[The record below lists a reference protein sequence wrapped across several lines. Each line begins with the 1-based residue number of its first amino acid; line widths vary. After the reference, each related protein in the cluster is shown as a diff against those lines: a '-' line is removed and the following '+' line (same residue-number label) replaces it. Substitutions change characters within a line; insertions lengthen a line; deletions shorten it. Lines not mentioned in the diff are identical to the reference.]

1 VVYYNR
7 WQEKNIGTLSS
18 IFFVWIGTKIIH
30 RDFYYPG
37 GVTELKNLLMLEK
50 KIVPEM
56 LELLEKRYQILKSI
70 YYNQPIGRRALSQ
83 ELVIGERIVRTE
95 VNFLKDQ
102 GLVDINSIGMMVTK
116 DGEAILDSLEK
127 IIHEINGLS
136 SIEEQLQK
144 YLGVIK
150 VIVVPGE
157 VDNDNTVIKEMGR
170 IAAGYIKK
178 LIDETSIITL
188 TGGTSVEQVVDNFPR
203 MSRHDAL
210 VVPARGGIGR
220 DVETQA
226 STLAAKL
233 AHKLGSNYKML
244 HVPDNLS
251 HEALE
256 TMMNEPD
263 IRDTIENISKAD
275 ILIFGIGRADDMSK
289 RRGLTVDQ
297 TQELLDKGAV
307 AEAFGYYF
315 NKDGDVI
322 FKTPTMALKFDD
334 VKNIKNIVAISG
346 GANKAEA
353 IIATKTY
360 NSAMI
365 LVTDEGAAKEMLK
378 IILSS

>member
-1 VVYYNR
+1 MAGIIIVR
-7 WQEKNIGTLSS
+7 GFLDP
-18 IFFVWIGTKIIH
+18 IFFTGIGTKYIH
-30 RDFYYPG
+30 RDVYNPG
-37 GVTELKNLLMLEK
+37 GVTVLRDLLVLEK

-56 LELLEKRYQILKSI
+56 LELLEKRYHILKSI

-83 ELVIGERIVRTE
+83 ELDIGERIVRTE
-95 VNFLKDQ
+95 VNFLKEQ

-116 DGEAILDSLEK
+116 EGESILDSLER

-136 SIEEQLQK
+136 SVEEKLQK

-157 VDNDNTVIKEMGR
+157 VDNDKTVLKEMGR
-170 IAAGYIKK
+170 IAGSYIKK
-178 LIDETSIITL
+178 LINENSIVAL
-188 TGGTSVEQVVDNFPR
+188 TGGTSVEQVVENFPR
-203 MSRHDAL
+203 VYKPNAL
-210 VVPARGGIGR
+210 IVPARGGIGR

-233 AHKLGSNYKML
+233 AGKLGANYQLL

-251 HEALE
+251 HGALE

-263 IRDTIENISKAD
+263 IKETIENVSKAD

-289 RRGLTVDQ
+289 RRGL
-297 TQELLDKGAV
+297 QEEQIQKLLEKGAV

-315 NKDGDVI
+315 NKKGEVI
-322 FKTPTMALKFDD
+322 YKTPTMALSFDD
-334 VKNIKNIVAISG
+334 VKNIENIVAIAG
-346 GANKAEA
+346 GTNKAEA

-360 NSAMI
+360 NPAMV
-365 LVTDEGAAKEMLK
+365 LVTDEGAAKEMLRL
-378 IILSS
+378 ILGE

>member
-1 VVYYNR
+1 
-7 WQEKNIGTLSS
+7 
-18 IFFVWIGTKIIH
+18 
-30 RDFYYPG
+30 
-37 GVTELKNLLMLEK
+37 MLEK

-56 LELLEKRYQILKSI
+56 LELLEKRYHVLKCI

-102 GLVDINSIGMMVTK
+102 GLIDINSTGMMVTK
-116 DGEAILDSLEK
+116 EGESILDSLEK

-136 SIEEQLQK
+136 SVEENLQK

-157 VDNDNTVIKEMGR
+157 VDSDKTVLKEMGR

-178 LIDETSIITL
+178 LIHEDSIVAL
-188 TGGTSVEQVVDNFPR
+188 TGGTSVEQVVENFPR
-203 MSRHDAL
+203 SNKPDAL
-210 VVPARGGIGR
+210 IVPARGGIGR
-220 DVETQA
+220 EVETQA

-233 AHKLGSNYKML
+233 AQKLGANYKLL

-263 IRDTIENISKAD
+263 IRETIEKISKAD
-275 ILIFGIGRADDMSK
+275 VLIFGIGRADDMSR
-289 RRGLTVDQ
+289 RRGLADPQ
-297 TQELLDKGAV
+297 TQALLDKGAV

-315 NKDGDVI
+315 NRVGEVV
-322 FKTPTMALKFDD
+322 FKTPTMALNFDD

-360 NSAMI
+360 NPAMI

-378 IILSS
+378 LIMGK